1 MKNTDFYAAGYD
13 SIPHDVQDIC
23 EPLEYMIYSVLLRY
37 ARMGNGAFP
46 NRQTIADKVKRKV
59 WIVSKTLNALEEKNL
74 IRREMRKGKSTFYR
88 LFNTQGAEFQPCKPC
103 DVPHDY
109 PRHPCDVPHD
119 HPCDVPHD
127 HPCDVP
133 HTNNKEENK
142 KELMK
147 MVPPTPADSSNAD
160 YPDLTAEEVKELNT
174 AAENM
179 WKIYPEER
187 RQNYLATI
195 RDMKNAIYEE
205 CRKSREKG
213 ETKPLKR
220 AIVLVYNAT
229 VGYLNRVR
237 RWTNK
242 EKTERLISSTKFY
255 SLKRYLDNPAT
266 WRGEKEESEFAQTR
280 ADGTRIGVL

>member
-23 EPLEYMIYSVLLRY
+23 EPLEYMIYSVLLRH

-88 LFNTQGAEFQPCKPC
+88 LFNTQGAEFQPSNPC

-109 PRHPCDVPHD
+109 PSN
-119 HPCDVPHD
+119 PCDVPHD

>member
-103 DVPHDY
+103 G
-109 PRHPCDVPHD
+109 
-119 HPCDVPHD
+119 
-127 HPCDVP
+127 VP

-205 CRKSREKG
+205 YRKSREKG

-229 VGYLNRVR
+229 VGYFNRVR

-266 WRGEKEESEFAQTR
+266 WRGEKEESEFAQIR